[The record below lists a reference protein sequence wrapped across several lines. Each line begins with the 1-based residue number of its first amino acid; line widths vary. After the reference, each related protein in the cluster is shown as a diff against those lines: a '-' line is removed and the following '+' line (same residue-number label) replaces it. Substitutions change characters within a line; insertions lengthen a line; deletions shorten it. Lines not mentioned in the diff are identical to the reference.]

1 MHDILFGI
9 VVPAA
14 VFLLSFITT
23 VMLYRHFAGKPD
35 R

>member
-1 MHDILFGI
+1 MHSLIFGI
-9 VVPAA
+9 IVPAA

-23 VMLYRHFAGKPD
+23 VMLYRHFAGKSD